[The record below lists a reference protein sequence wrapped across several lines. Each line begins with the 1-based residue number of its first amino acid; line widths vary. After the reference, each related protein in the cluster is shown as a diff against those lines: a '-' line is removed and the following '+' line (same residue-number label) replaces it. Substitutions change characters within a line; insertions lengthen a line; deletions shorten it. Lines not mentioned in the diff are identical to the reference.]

1 MRESPIHSLLLAAK
15 RSLGDGADRRE
26 GDVARIATR
35 GYAPSAMGLRT
46 LLLRGLVAPV
56 LVVALAACNGGKAP
70 QNATQP
76 ASATPPTTTAADS
89 ETARL
94 NQWLDARFEEELAF
108 SPIRKTELGRKDDY
122 DKIDDVSEAAEDK
135 QLAWRRATVEELRR
149 TFDYPRLSPEAK
161 TSYDLWV
168 YELEQ
173 AERVAPFRRRFY
185 TFHQMDAPQTDLP
198 KTLIT
203 FHRVDDA
210 ADMRAYIARI
220 GGVARAIDQYV
231 ERAKLAAAE
240 GVHAPRFAYAEA
252 LKQARA
258 LETGAPF
265 PGAGDA
271 PLWADAKS
279 KIDALVAAGKIDA
292 PAAEELRAAARAA
305 LIEKFKPSYDALIAW
320 VESDQ
325 VNSDEVATGVWKL
338 PDGAAFYT
346 ERLADETTTDMTA
359 DQIHELG
366 LREVERIKG
375 EMDTIRQ
382 RVGFAGTLPEFF
394 EFVRNDPR
402 FRFPNT
408 DEGRE
413 AYLEESRADIAAV
426 KALLP
431 KYFGLLPKADLVV
444 KRVEAFREQPGA
456 AQHYEQ
462 GTPDGS
468 KPGTYYVHLID
479 MNAMPKPE
487 LESIAYH
494 EGIPGHHL
502 QIAIAQE
509 LTGVP
514 KFRTQN
520 FFAAYTEGWGL
531 YAERLAK
538 EMGRYEDPYSDFG
551 RLGGEIWRAIRLVV
565 DTGLHSKGWT
575 EEQAVAY
582 FRANSPTAE
591 GQIRAE
597 VRRYIVLP
605 GQATSYKIGM
615 IKILE
620 LRSRAQAALGDRFDI
635 RAFHDVVLGGGALPL
650 SILERR
656 VDEWIAASGARTT
669 N

>member
-1 MRESPIHSLLLAAK
+1 MRLHTALP
-15 RSLGDGADRRE
+15 
-26 GDVARIATR
+26 VRILVPLIAGT
-35 GYAPSAMGLRT
+35 
-46 LLLRGLVAPV
+46 LVA
-56 LVVALAACNGGKAP
+56 CGGGKAP
-70 QNATQP
+70 SDVA
-76 ASATPPTTTAADS
+76 PPTAGRSAPAASPDA

-94 NQWLDARFEEELAF
+94 NAWLDARFEEELAF
-108 SPIRKTELGRKDDY
+108 SPIRKTQLGRKDDY
-122 DKIDDVSEAAEDK
+122 DRIDDESEAAEDT
-135 QLAWRRATVEELRR
+135 QLAWRRASAEDLRR
-149 TFDYPRLSPEAK
+149 TFDYARLSPEAK

-168 YELEQ
+168 YELAT

-185 TFHQMDAPQTDLP
+185 TFHQMDGVQTDLP
-198 KTLIT
+198 QTLIAY
-203 FHRVDDA
+203 HRVDDA

-220 GGVARAIDQYV
+220 GGVARAIDQLV
-231 ERAKLAAAE
+231 ERAKLAASE
-240 GVHAPRFAYAEA
+240 GVHAPRFAYTEVIR
-252 LKQARA
+252 QARA
-258 LETGAPF
+258 LMTGAPF
-265 PGAGDA
+265 AGAGDA
-271 PLWADAKS
+271 PLWADAKT
-279 KIDALVAAGKIDA
+279 KIDALAAAGKIDA
-292 PAAEELRAAARAA
+292 AAAEDLRAATRAA

-325 VNSDEVATGVWKL
+325 RNSDAVATGVWKL
-338 PDGAAFYT
+338 PDGRAFYA
-346 ERLADETTTDMTA
+346 ERLVDETTTDMTA
-359 DQIHELG
+359 EQIHELG
-366 LREVERIKG
+366 LREVERIKA
-375 EMDTIRQ
+375 EMDAIRQ

-402 FRFPNT
+402 FHFPNT

-413 AYLEESRADIAAV
+413 AYLSESRADIAAV

-431 KYFGLLPKADLVV
+431 KFFGLLPKADLVV
-444 KRVEAFREQPGA
+444 KRVESFREQPGA
-456 AQHYEQ
+456 AQHYQQ

-479 MNAMPKPE
+479 MSAMPKPE
-487 LESIAYH
+487 LESVAYH

-514 KFRTQN
+514 KFRTQI
-520 FFAAYTEGWGL
+520 FFTAYTEGWAL
-531 YAERLAK
+531 YAEQLAK

-551 RLGGEIWRAIRLVV
+551 RLSDEIWRAIRLVL

-575 EEQAVAY
+575 EEQAVEY
-582 FRANSPTAE
+582 FRANSPISE

-615 IKILE
+615 LKILE

-635 RAFHDVVLGGGALPL
+635 RGFHDAVLGGGALPL

-656 VDEWIAASGARTT
+656 VDEWIAAARARGA

>member
-1 MRESPIHSLLLAAK
+1 MAVVPAS
-15 RSLGDGADRRE
+15 GN
-26 GDVARIATR
+26 VAPPALR
-35 GYAPSAMGLRT
+35 GYAPASMDART
-46 LLLRGLVAPV
+46 PRVRRLIVLAVAA
-56 LVVALAACNGGKAP
+56 ALAACGSGRPPSSVVQPSAAP
-70 QNATQP
+70 SP
-76 ASATPPTTTAADS
+76 APAAADS
-89 ETARL
+89 EATRL
-94 NQWLDARFEEELAF
+94 NQWLDARFEEELDF
-108 SPIRKTELGRKDDY
+108 SPIRKTQLGRKADY

-135 QLAWRRATVEELRR
+135 ELAWRRASVEELRR
-149 TFDYPRLSPEAK
+149 TFDYAKLSPEAK

-168 YELEQ
+168 YTLER

-185 TFHQMDAPQTDLP
+185 RFHQMDGAQTRLPQF
-198 KTLIT
+198 LIN

-210 ADMRAYIARI
+210 GDMRAYVARIAGIAR
-220 GGVARAIDQYV
+220 ALDQNV

-240 GVHAPRFAYAEA
+240 GVHAPRFAYAEV

-258 LETGAPF
+258 LVTGAPF
-265 PGAGDA
+265 AGAGDA
-271 PLWADAKS
+271 PVWADAKA
-279 KIDALVAAGKIDA
+279 KVEALVAAGKVDSA
-292 PAAEELRAAARAA
+292 AAEELRAAARSA
-305 LIEKFKPSYDALIAW
+305 LLEKFKPSYDALIAW

-325 VNSDEVATGVWKL
+325 ASSDEVATGIWKL
-338 PDGAAFYT
+338 PDGPAFYA
-346 ERLADETTTDMTA
+346 ERLADQTTTGMTA
-359 DQIHELG
+359 DEIHELG
-366 LREVERIKG
+366 LHEVERIKG
-375 EMDTIRQ
+375 EMDAIRQ
-382 RVGFAGTLPEFF
+382 RVGFAGTLAEFF
-394 EFVRNDPR
+394 EFVRTDPR

-413 AYLEESRADIAAV
+413 AYLAESRADIAAV

-431 KYFGLLPKADLVV
+431 KFFGLLPKADLVV

-456 AQHYEQ
+456 PQHYQ
-462 GTPDGS
+462 QSTPDGS
-468 KPGTYYVHLID
+468 KPGVYYVHLID

-487 LESIAYH
+487 LESVAYH

-514 KFRTQN
+514 KFRTQA
-520 FFAAYTEGWGL
+520 FFTAYTEGWGL

-538 EMGRYEDPYSDFG
+538 DMGRYEDPYSDFG
-551 RLGGEIWRAIRLVV
+551 RLSAEVWRAIRLVL
-565 DTGLHSKGWT
+565 DTGLHSKRWT
-575 EEQAVAY
+575 EAQAVEY
-582 FRANSPTAE
+582 FRANSPVAE

-620 LRSRAQAALGDRFDI
+620 LRSRAQAALGDKFDI

-656 VDEWIAASGARTT
+656 VDEWIAASSRPAA